1 MRQALYRM
9 KEEWQQERTKELE
22 ISSSIAISPER
33 KKRRKGGSKEGR
45 EQIAFLAF
53 DSKDDDDEDRF
64 R

>member
-9 KEEWQQERTKELE
+9 KEEWEQERTKELE

-33 KKRRKGGSKEGR
+33 KKRRKEGR

-53 DSKDDDDEDRF
+53 DSKDDDDDEDRF

>member
-1 MRQALYRM
+1 M
-9 KEEWQQERTKELE
+9 KEEWEQERTKELE

-33 KKRRKGGSKEGR
+33 KKRRKEGR

-53 DSKDDDDEDRF
+53 DSKDDDDDEDRF